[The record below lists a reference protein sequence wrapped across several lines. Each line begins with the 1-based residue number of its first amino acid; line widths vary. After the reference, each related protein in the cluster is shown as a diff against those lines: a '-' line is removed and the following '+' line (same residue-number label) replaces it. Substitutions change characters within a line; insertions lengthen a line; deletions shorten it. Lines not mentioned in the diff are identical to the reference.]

1 MKKILL
7 LLSLVSFSVNA
18 RAGVYIDPFLGL
30 DSSTVTAT
38 TASGAKANSS
48 SSGID
53 YGARLGYKLMSPWFI
68 AAEYTGGSGKD
79 DGGTSSSSEYTK
91 TALGGVIG
99 YDIGKHL
106 LAIGYGFSDKLKYK
120 TTPELEISGTNLKLG
135 YAYKATN
142 KININLDLIIP
153 NYTKASAGGG
163 EVEISQVYSKFTV
176 TTILL
181 SVSFPIGY
189 SK

>member
-1 MKKILL
+1 MKKVLL
-7 LLSLVSFSVNA
+7 LLLAVGLTSNA
-18 RAGVYIDPFLGL
+18 QAGVYIDPFLGL
-30 DSSTVTAT
+30 NSSSTTAT

-53 YGARLGYKLMSPWFI
+53 YGARLGYKFSSPWFF

-79 DGGTSSSSEYTK
+79 DGESSSNDYTK
-91 TALGGVIG
+91 TILGTVIG

-106 LAIGYGFSDKLKYK
+106 LAAGYGFSDKLTYK
-120 TTPELEISGTNLKLG
+120 SSPELEIKGTNIKLG

-142 KININLDLIIP
+142 KVNINLDLVIP
-153 NYTKASAGGG
+153 NYTKASAAGN
-163 EVEISQVYSKFTV
+163 EIEISQVFSKFTV
-176 TTILL
+176 TSILL